1 VRSEVNTIKLDYLG
15 SDLLLERTGTDR
27 NMLFVNQ
34 KMCYY
39 ITRTIWDELQTLEE
53 VLNYGRAGP
62 PIVRT
67 DVARARA
74 EHHCAAAAE
83 ATRAAANAA
92 ESTRADADAA
102 AASAE
107 STQADARKSR
117 ISTTLAANVTI
128 ATVDAAIFGYVAD
141 CNAGSDADRDSIDAA
156 KAAKAAKAAVD
167 GNFASAAAAAE
178 IAASAAADYTRI
190 AAIRHSESGRRTAA
204 AADGH
209 AMQLDA
215 AATDR
220 YTSHHIVKCKNDDDF
235 SHIITFVS

>member
-1 VRSEVNTIKLDYLG
+1 MKLTPVGAWIQGLVGWVLRPLG
-15 SDLLLERTGTDR
+15 CCDPWVLRPLG
-27 NMLFVNQ
+27 
-34 KMCYY
+34 
-39 ITRTIWDELQTLEE
+39 IWDELQTLEE

-156 KAAKAAKAAVD
+156 KAAAKAAKAAVD

-178 IAASAAADYTRI
+178 IAASAAAD
-190 AAIRHSESGRRTAA
+190 
-204 AADGH
+204 
-209 AMQLDA
+209 
-215 AATDR
+215 
-220 YTSHHIVKCKNDDDF
+220 
-235 SHIITFVS
+235 